1 MKTSYWEVKRPTSS
15 IALIFFN
22 FNPLFLHHSR
32 SYEPQPFPS
41 VTSYHVPYLA
51 PTFPPYISFQLTAV
65 TPSPSH
71 DNLPYTRSS
80 PPSWDAKMNSLSSK
94 QSAYTPLIPSGTVG
108 TPIHC
113 LLCPQIHTERIL
125 QEIVYSTP
133 FLINCTET
141 SHVVQNF
148 VTLLWST

>member
-1 MKTSYWEVKRPTSS
+1 MKTSYWEVKRPTPS

-41 VTSYHVPYLA
+41 LTSYHVLYRA
-51 PTFPPYISFQLTAV
+51 PTFPPYIAFQLTTL

-71 DNLPYTRSS
+71 NNLPYTRSS
-80 PPSWDAKMNSLSSK
+80 PPSWDAKMNSLNSK
-94 QSAYTPLIPSGTVG
+94 LLAYTPLIPSGTVG
-108 TPIHC
+108 IPIHC
-113 LLCPQIHTERIL
+113 LLFPHIHTERIL

-148 VTLLWST
+148 VTLPWST